1 MKKCL
6 SILFI
11 CLLFLSHSTV
21 NAAET
26 VSLNDVQLR
35 NDLILDLLFPL
46 IYEEL
51 EKQYGEP
58 KQYQNEKILKIKKRG
73 NYDFDVTVQL
83 TTFEGAHNP
92 PNDLITIT
100 FSDHRSTSWRAID
113 FKRKRL
119 EPSE

>member
-1 MKKCL
+1 MKRYF

-11 CLLFLSHSTV
+11 CLLFLSNSTV
-21 NAAET
+21 NASQI
-26 VSLNDVQLR
+26 VSMNGVQLR

-100 FSDHRSTSWRAID
+100 FSDHHSTSWRTID